1 MTELTCRN
9 LLTHCSRRMPGL
21 GRTSRCP
28 QLPIQ
33 QDPVLSSD
41 IHPHHLYAC
50 SSSGLLR
57 LHELT
62 STAPCFFSA
71 AIYYILGQM
80 ITQYG
85 RRYSLISARTYL
97 AIFVSF
103 DIISIVIQ
111 AVGGASASKAGGED
125 PPGNTAPGT
134 HIMMAG
140 IIIQLV
146 SMSAFGL
153 LWLIFLWRARAV
165 PISRVL
171 LVVTTFSAF
180 SIIVRNF
187 YRAIELSQGWKGYLI
202 THEVYFAVLDG
213 ALMALSVGVFNIFF
227 PARYLTGEAE
237 LDIRDHEMLT
247 TEGV

>member
-1 MTELTCRN
+1 
-9 LLTHCSRRMPGL
+9 MPRL
-21 GRTSRCP
+21 GSASRCP
-28 QLPIQ
+28 PLPVR
-33 QDPVLSSD
+33 QDSLLSSN
-41 IHPHHLYAC
+41 INPHYLYVYLW
-50 SSSGLLR
+50 SGLFGF
-57 LHELT
+57 HELT

-85 RRYSLISARTYL
+85 RCYSLISARMYL
-97 AIFVSF
+97 AIFISF
-103 DIISIVIQ
+103 DILSIVIQ
-111 AVGGASASKAGGED
+111 AVGGASASKAGAED
-125 PPGNTAPGT
+125 PPGNTKPGT

-171 LVVTTFSAF
+171 LGVTTFSAF
-180 SIIVRNF
+180 CIIVRNF
-187 YRAIELSQGWKGYLI
+187 YRAIELSQGWSGYLI

-213 ALMALSVGVFNIFF
+213 ALMVMSVGVFNIFF
-227 PARYLTGEAE
+227 PARYLTGEPGGDSHGHE
-237 LDIRDHEMLT
+237 LLT
-247 TEGV
+247 TKGV